1 MTFVERFLLEK
12 VTFVIDQNTTLKD
25 LLDLNLYKYE
35 DEVKTIVD
43 KSVKEMSMEKTL
55 VELNNIWSTMEF
67 EYEHHAR
74 SNLKVLKVS
83 EEIVETLEENQ
94 VRNPQV

>member
-1 MTFVERFLLEK
+1 MF
-12 VTFVIDQNTTLKD
+12 IIGQNTTLKD

-55 VELNNIWSTMEF
+55 MELNNVWSAMEF
-67 EYEHHAR
+67 EYELHTR
-74 SNLKVLKVS
+74 SGFNVLKVS
-83 EEIVETLEENQ
+83 EEIIETLEENQ
-94 VRNPQV
+94 VTTK